1 MFENRIISEQDLILG
16 RLRMADDWV
25 AGQAAV
31 ADHQLLENNQVA
43 TFFAQPMIPSAP
55 RVALSLFY
63 YPNAMLTP
71 QCDKKLKSL
80 LQNDGFSGP

>member
-1 MFENRIISEQDLILG
+1 MFENRIISEQDLIEG

-43 TFFAQPMIPSAP
+43 TFFLLIPP
-55 RVALSLFY
+55 SLV
-63 YPNAMLTP
+63 P
-71 QCDKKLKSL
+71 QESL
-80 LQNDGFSGP
+80 

>member
-1 MFENRIISEQDLILG
+1 MFENRIISEQDLIEG

-43 TFFAQPMIPSAP
+43 TFFYSAHNP
-55 RVALSLFY
+55 LCHKSRSESILLY
-63 YPNAMLTP
+63 QCNAHATV
-71 QCDKKLKSL
+71 
-80 LQNDGFSGP
+80 